1 MYKQNFYLGHVWNFG
16 KYLWQIYSDFIAAS
30 FSTFLKLWKLFGCGF
45 GEKIFKILDLSFS
58 TQKTAELVL
67 KTFHNSVFG
76 RIKLSNLS
84 LSKVFNLLS
93 TGVRYILSFQWS
105 DFDLKYLATVM
116 PKGQPPKF
124 KTSVKHFPISE
135 RDRKCRSL
143 FRHADNNW
151 VVIVE
156 LKRKVKYSWYLLL
169 SQLEF

>member
-1 MYKQNFYLGHVWNFG
+1 MVVVLAK
-16 KYLWQIYSDFIAAS
+16 K
-30 FSTFLKLWKLFGCGF
+30 FSNLRFM
-45 GEKIFKILDLSFS
+45 SFS

-105 DFDLKYLATVM
+105 DFGLKYLATVM
-116 PKGQPPKF
+116 PKGQLPKF

-135 RDRKCRSL
+135 RDRKCCSL
-143 FRHADNNW
+143 FRHADNN
-151 VVIVE
+151 
-156 LKRKVKYSWYLLL
+156 
-169 SQLEF
+169 